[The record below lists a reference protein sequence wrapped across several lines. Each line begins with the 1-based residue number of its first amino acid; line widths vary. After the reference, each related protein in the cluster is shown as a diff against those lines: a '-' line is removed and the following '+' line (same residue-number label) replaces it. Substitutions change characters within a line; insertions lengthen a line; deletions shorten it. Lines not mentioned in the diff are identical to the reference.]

1 MYDRNKKPKRPFS
14 LGKLTN
20 YLFEVKNVVNFSNS
34 SRQYSVNNID
44 FILFLIYLG
53 TIVVTIVAVDNDI
66 SPNNV
71 ISFSLLE
78 SAEDR
83 FRVNSAGNIIV
94 NIQSGGSRL
103 DHEFST
109 SHTLIVESSDGT
121 LTDTATIYIPVGDVN
136 DNAPIFLETSYS
148 IGVLETTVTGTTILA
163 VQVCILF

>member
-1 MYDRNKKPKRPFS
+1 MWCPDVGGSSVRQYFYCIRRLVFLNYIFFLIS
-14 LGKLTN
+14 LG
-20 YLFEVKNVVNFSNS
+20 
-34 SRQYSVNNID
+34 
-44 FILFLIYLG
+44 IL
-53 TIVVTIVAVDNDI
+53 VVTIVAVDNDV

-83 FRVNSAGNIIV
+83 FRVNSSGDILV
-94 NIQSGGSRL
+94 NIQPGGSIL
-103 DHEFST
+103 DYEFST

-121 LTDTATIYIPVGDVN
+121 LTDTSTIYVPVGDVN
-136 DNAPIFLETSYS
+136 DNYPIFLETSYS